1 MMYKVAMYLDLYEK
15 FESQVFSVVMEEDLS
30 VGDFIGKG
38 SNCDGFQGTFHPS
51 NKGTGAFIIVSPPG
65 FTAVSGAEPSNGSS
79 KYETA
84 IMMSAGDLLILSK
97 NILGNKFF
105 PKERFRFI
113 KEQYLKYRDYDDKE
127 WDIPCFLA
135 EYNGNF

>member
-65 FTAVSGAEPSNGSS
+65 FTAVSGAEPSDGSS

-84 IMMSAGDLLILSK
+84 VMMNSGDLIVLSK
-97 NILGNKFF
+97 NILDNKFF
-105 PKERFRFI
+105 PKQRFRFI
-113 KEQYLKYRDYDDKE
+113 KEQYLKYRDSDDKE

-135 EYNGNF
+135 EYNGSF